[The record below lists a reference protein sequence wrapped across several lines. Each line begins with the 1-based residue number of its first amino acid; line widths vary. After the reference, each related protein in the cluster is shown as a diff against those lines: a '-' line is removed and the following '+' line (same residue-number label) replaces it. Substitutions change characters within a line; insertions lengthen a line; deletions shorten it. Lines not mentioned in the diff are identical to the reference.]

1 MFKYNNTHI
10 FTGYLKQLLSS
21 FNLPTCKIYT
31 HEFAKYL
38 EVNGEEDPRVLES
51 FDTQNEDRL
60 AVRINY
66 LKNNELYH
74 YYSNKPDP
82 NRSGLTWKRSADVF
96 YSSDKVVRGLTR
108 SLRDSSIEYDS
119 TTHEYLGEYLRFL
132 RDYHNINLMSLY
144 NCFNNKI
151 CNNIYFNFLVSSAAG
166 HASSV
171 TFSSQDSNY
180 RIYAIPVKL
189 FSKYTIAIDCSQG
202 IEMFC
207 GFYNNNL
214 EVSSKAEELAAKTYT
229 KIHRSI
235 FNQPIIYDKLDI
247 TKWPASNDFIIY
259 EAPNSVSQIRT
270 DKFTRWDLATR
281 EHDLRLFIK
290 VPVSCKSSITI
301 LEGDYREFNS
311 YRYTPAKYNADGTL
325 FDPEVNENKNLRTVW
340 EYKQNHS
347 VLNFNTKKILAV
359 NNTGDGLNLN
369 DYAFKPISKLQLLA
383 FNTGESYPFADR
395 LVEYLSGSAIT
406 PIDPIVDNIKRVQRV
421 MKQNRNYFK
430 IEGLWEDKMK
440 NILYDYIMSA
450 GPIEIVTIGDDR
462 ENDPANY
469 GKKIYNLTD
478 YKFKTKQVL
487 RDRHTGNNPKNY
499 GYHPVLG
506 HRSKSSL
513 YDVLGYVDKDAEKL
527 YASWFKQDN
536 KAQTKSTIQDVDIY
550 DGLYDI

>member
-1 MFKYNNTHI
+1 
-10 FTGYLKQLLSS
+10 
-21 FNLPTCKIYT
+21 
-31 HEFAKYL
+31 
-38 EVNGEEDPRVLES
+38 V
-51 FDTQNEDRL
+51 
-60 AVRINY
+60 
-66 LKNNELYH
+66 
-74 YYSNKPDP
+74 
-82 NRSGLTWKRSADVF
+82 SA
-96 YSSDKVVRGLTR
+96 
-108 SLRDSSIEYDS
+108 
-119 TTHEYLGEYLRFL
+119 
-132 RDYHNINLMSLY
+132 
-144 NCFNNKI
+144 
-151 CNNIYFNFLVSSAAG
+151 
-166 HASSV
+166 
-171 TFSSQDSNY
+171 
-180 RIYAIPVKL
+180 
-189 FSKYTIAIDCSQG
+189 
-202 IEMFC
+202 
-207 GFYNNNL
+207 
-214 EVSSKAEELAAKTYT
+214 KAEELAARTYR
-229 KIHRSI
+229 KIHRTI
-235 FNQPIIYDKLDI
+235 FKQPFVYDKLNVKNWLNESEEGKPNSTFFIADTSNKTVGI
-247 TKWPASNDFIIY
+247 KQNLYTKWDII
-259 EAPNSVSQIRT
+259 N
-270 DKFTRWDLATR
+270 R
-281 EHDLRLFIK
+281 EQDLRLFIN
-290 VPVSCKSSITI
+290 VPVACSSSITI
-301 LEGDYREFNS
+301 LEGDFRGFN
-311 YRYTPAKYNADGTL
+311 DTL
-325 FDPEVNENKNLRTVW
+325 YIPENGNLIYKN
-340 EYKQNHS
+340 NHC
-347 VLNFNTKKILAV
+347 VLNFNTIRKSADTATNI
-359 NNTGDGLNLN
+359 GDGVDLNA
-369 DYAFKPISKLQLLA
+369 YKFKPISRLQLLA